1 MPADKEPT
9 DKPLQK
15 KMKGAFA
22 SGHDGVIEKPLF
34 GKDELDIYI
43 NKITQEAF
51 IFHGKDVDYSLIE
64 RLEYHPVKYS
74 VDVILKDGT
83 RQDLGVRIQW
93 LVRPYFSKAKEIN
106 IVQTKNGE
114 SVKGVI
120 VPLVHKL
127 KK

>member
-9 DKPLQK
+9 EKPLRK

-22 SGHDGVIEKPLF
+22 SGHAGILETPLF
-34 GKDELDIYI
+34 TKDELDIYV
-43 NKITQEAF
+43 NKITQETF
-51 IFHGKDVDYSLIE
+51 IFHGKDVDYSVID
-64 RLEYHPVKYS
+64 RLEYNPINYAIYV
-74 VDVILKDGT
+74 VLKDGT
-83 RQDLGVRIQW
+83 RQDLGVKIQW

-114 SVKGVI
+114 SINGVI